1 MPIRMGLR
9 EANQKFSKAI
19 KAVRAGQQVVLTD
32 RGEAIAVIQ
41 PLRGGSD
48 PEAIIEQLRARG
60 LLRAPA
66 TQKLMGPWK
75 PRPIRGEAIAST
87 LQKERSE
94 R

>member
-1 MPIRMGLR
+1 VAIKMGLR

-19 KAVRAGQQVVLTD
+19 KAVRAGQEVVLTD
-32 RGEAIAVIQ
+32 RGRAIAVIH
-41 PLRGGSD
+41 PLVERSD

-60 LLRAPA
+60 FLRAPA
-66 TQKLMGPWK
+66 SSGPMRSWK
-75 PRPIRGEAIAST
+75 PRPVRGEAVAKS

>member
-32 RGEAIAVIQ
+32 RGKAIAVIQ
-41 PLRGGSD
+41 PLSGGSN
-48 PEAIIEQLRARG
+48 PEAIIEQLRSRG
-60 LLRAPA
+60 FLRAPA
-66 TQKLMGPWK
+66 MATSMGPWK
-75 PRPIRGEAIAST
+75 PRPIRGEAVATT